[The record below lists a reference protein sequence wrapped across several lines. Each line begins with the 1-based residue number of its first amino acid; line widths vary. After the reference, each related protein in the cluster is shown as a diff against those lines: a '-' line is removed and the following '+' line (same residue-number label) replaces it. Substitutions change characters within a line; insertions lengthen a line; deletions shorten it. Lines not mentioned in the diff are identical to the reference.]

1 MLLQTVTAVATNEDD
16 TKMTKAKILFDSGS
30 HRSYVTNDL
39 KSRLNLKSYKIE
51 MLNLNTFGEQKY
63 RKQSCELLKVRLI
76 KPGLNEE
83 VEISAL
89 SFPVICSSLQ
99 SKVDI
104 NKFPQLE
111 TLELADDFSDGNN
124 DSIDILIGSDN
135 SPFHG

>member
-1 MLLQTVTAVATNEDD
+1 
-16 TKMTKAKILFDSGS
+16 
-30 HRSYVTNDL
+30 
-39 KSRLNLKSYKIE
+39 

-63 RKQSCELLKVRLI
+63 RKQSCELVKVRLS

-89 SFPVICSSLQ
+89 SFPVIYSSLQ

-111 TLELADDFSDGNN
+111 SLELADDSAME
-124 DSIDILIGSDN
+124 IMIR
-135 SPFHG
+135 